1 MRARG
6 HLELRAVDAQ
16 PGDGWRVVVALV
28 AALLDDP
35 AARAAATAAAT
46 EATEA
51 LGAAAGGWL
60 SPAMQVA
67 ARDAMTDPVLRRAG
81 MTFVETAVG
90 ALTRAGQPEL
100 AAEVAAFGER
110 YPARHRCPADDRATD
125 RATAP
130 EESA

>member
-1 MRARG
+1 
-6 HLELRAVDAQ
+6 
-16 PGDGWRVVVALV
+16 
-28 AALLDDP
+28 
-35 AARAAATAAAT
+35 
-46 EATEA
+46 
-51 LGAAAGGWL
+51 
-60 SPAMQVA
+60 MQVA